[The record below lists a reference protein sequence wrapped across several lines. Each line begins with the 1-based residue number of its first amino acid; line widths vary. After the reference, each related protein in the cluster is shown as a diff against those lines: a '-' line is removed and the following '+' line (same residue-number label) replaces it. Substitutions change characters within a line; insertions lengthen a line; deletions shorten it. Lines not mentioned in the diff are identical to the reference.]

1 MALKTALVTGG
12 SGDIG
17 RACAQALIAD
27 GFQAHILDLDP
38 EAVDRIAADIGA
50 TGWVADV
57 TDEPA
62 IEALLSQLPDAPD
75 LVVNNAGIGR
85 FASLLDMPLAD
96 FRQVL
101 DVNLVGAYVVARA
114 AARGMAKRG
123 SGHIIN
129 ITSINAVTT
138 GPGTGSYPASKAGL
152 QKLTEMM
159 ALEWSPL
166 GLRVNAIAPGFIDA
180 GISTP
185 FYRDPEV
192 RALRGGAVPTGR
204 LGLPEDIA
212 NAVSFL
218 ASDRASYINGHHLVI
233 DGGVSVSLLTQ
244 LPRVK
249 ARE

>member
-1 MALKTALVTGG
+1 MAVKTAIVTGG
-12 SGDIG
+12 SGEIG
-17 RACAQALIAD
+17 CACAQTLICD
-27 GFQAHILDLDP
+27 GFRVGILDIDGD
-38 EAVDRIAADIGA
+38 AVNRVALDIGA
-50 TGWVADV
+50 TGLVADV

-62 IEALLSQLPDAPD
+62 VEVVLEQFGDTPD

-101 DVNLVGAYVVARA
+101 EVNLVGAYVVGRA
-114 AARGMAKRG
+114 VARGMAERG
-123 SGHIIN
+123 SGQIIN
-129 ITSINAVTT
+129 ITSINAITT

-159 ALEWSPL
+159 ALEWAPL

-192 RALRGGAVPTGR
+192 RALRGGAVPTRR

-212 NAVSFL
+212 NTVSFL
-218 ASDRASYINGHHLVI
+218 ASDKANYINGHHLVV

-244 LPRVK
+244 LPRVRP
-249 ARE
+249 RE